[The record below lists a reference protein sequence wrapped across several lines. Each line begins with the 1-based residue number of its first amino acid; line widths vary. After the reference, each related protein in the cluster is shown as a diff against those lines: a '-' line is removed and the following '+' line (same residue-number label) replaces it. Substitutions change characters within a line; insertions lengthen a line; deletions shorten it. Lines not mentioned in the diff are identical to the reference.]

1 MQLCSLESQREN
13 EVAELT
19 SQNEVLKIHIQK
31 MIADHKQQLE
41 TQHRELEVSQY
52 VLSVSGYMCIHAEN
66 LMFQS
71 LTITGIY
78 YNYFIY
84 TT

>member
-41 TQHRELEVSQY
+41 TQHRELEVSQ
-52 VLSVSGYMCIHAEN
+52 
-66 LMFQS
+66 
-71 LTITGIY
+71 
-78 YNYFIY
+78 
-84 TT
+84 

>member
-31 MIADHKQQLE
+31 MITDHKQQLE
-41 TQHRELEVSQY
+41 TQHRELEVSQ
-52 VLSVSGYMCIHAEN
+52 
-66 LMFQS
+66 
-71 LTITGIY
+71 
-78 YNYFIY
+78 
-84 TT
+84 